1 MDEEDKKEKSKA
13 EEIAEVM
20 VANMIANMKN
30 PNFLEEKERKLQDA
44 SHKVIIELQ
53 KRENEEEISKEQ
65 ENS

>member
-30 PNFLEEKERKLQDA
+30 PNFLEEKERRLQDA

-53 KRENEEEISKEQ
+53 KRENEEEISKKQ

>member
-30 PNFLEEKERKLQDA
+30 PNFLEEKERRLQDA